1 MSTTFINTDGDDRNR
16 DAAAKPVIG
25 CIIGT
30 RPECIKMAPVVQ
42 ALRRRNSQ
50 QVLVIST
57 GQHRELVQQTL
68 AVFSIRVDVDLNVMT
83 KNQSPATV
91 SARVFEKLDVELSG
105 VPMDLMMVQG
115 DTTSVMVAALC
126 AFYRQ
131 IPVAHVEAG
140 LRTHNLHQPFPEE
153 LNRVVTS
160 LVTSLHFAP
169 TERARQNLLLE
180 RVPEQKIVVT
190 GNTVIDAL
198 LQLSERELPCAYPSR
213 LGRRLIL
220 VTAHRRE
227 NFGERLRSICA
238 AIKRLHDWH
247 GDLEFVYPVH
257 PNPNV
262 RAPVYQLLS
271 GLERVHLIDP
281 VDYVELVALMK
292 ASFLIMTDSG
302 GIQEEAPALSKPVLV
317 MRNETERPEAIEAGV
332 AVLVGTNEDLIVSHV
347 DRLLTDERAYR
358 NMAQGASPYGDGRAA
373 ERIADAC
380 ERFLLAPART
390 LTSEGRDRV
399 PSVVLREI

>member
-1 MSTTFINTDGDDRNR
+1 
-16 DAAAKPVIG
+16 
-25 CIIGT
+25 
-30 RPECIKMAPVVQ
+30 MAPVVQ
-42 ALRRRNSQ
+42 ALRRRDLPE
-50 QVLVIST
+50 VLVIST
-57 GQHRELVQQTL
+57 GQHRELVRQTL
-68 AVFSIRVDVDLNVMT
+68 AVFSISVDVDLDVMT
-83 KNQSPATV
+83 ENQSLAAV
-91 SARVFEKLDVELSG
+91 SARVFQRLDAELSRI
-105 VPMDLMMVQG
+105 PLDLIVVQG

-140 LRTHNLHQPFPEE
+140 LRTHNLNKPFPEE

-169 TERARQNLLLE
+169 TERARRNLLQE
-180 RVPEQKIVVT
+180 RVPEEKIIVT

-198 LQLSERELPCAYPSR
+198 LQLSARDLPCAFPSR
-213 LGRRLIL
+213 PGRKLVL

-238 AIKRLHDWH
+238 AIKRLHNRYD
-247 GDLEFVYPVH
+247 DVEFVYPVH

-271 GLERVHLIDP
+271 GLERVHLIEP

-317 MRNETERPEAIEAGV
+317 MRDETERPEAAEAGV
-332 AVLVGTNEDLIVSHV
+332 AVLIGT
-347 DRLLTDERAYR
+347 R
-358 NMAQGASPYGDGRAA
+358 
-373 ERIADAC
+373 
-380 ERFLLAPART
+380 
-390 LTSEGRDRV
+390 
-399 PSVVLREI
+399 